1 MGATLAVALFSIN
14 AQAAMHWA
22 PAPKVQSHGHGG
34 HGGGHD
40 RHAGKP
46 FLLND
51 GEGAEAQLMSPSKA
65 VKPLTLQH
73 GKVSVKAMGTGNYHA
88 LLATRSVDG
97 LHESAVRYIYMHGK
111 PSGVS
116 PSLLIGHE
124 KSALE
129 IEPAPLAREH
139 WRYYSNT
146 DAQFIVRFQG
156 KPLAGAKVS
165 LLTGNGSS
173 AEFTA
178 DAKGLV
184 TIPLPE
190 DFAYEKP
197 GRMANPASEF
207 LLTAEHSAGTQ
218 RHITTFSYGY
228 HVNPEHWQSTE
239 LGMAVVAGGML
250 IGGFMTLRKRRR
262 KEKK

>member
-1 MGATLAVALFSIN
+1 MKIKALMGATLVVVLFSFN
-14 AQAAMHWA
+14 AQAAMYWS
-22 PAPKVQSHGHGG
+22 PAPMKHGHS
-34 HGGGHD
+34 GHD

-46 FLLND
+46 FLLHA

-65 VKPLTLQH
+65 VKPLTLEY
-73 GKVSVKAMGTGNYHA
+73 GRVSVKAMGTGNYHA
-88 LLATRSVDG
+88 LVAKRSVDD

-146 DAQFIVRFQG
+146 NAQFIVRFQG
-156 KPLAGAKVS
+156 QPLAGAKLS
-165 LLTGNGSS
+165 MLTGNGSS
-173 AEFTA
+173 AEFTT
-178 DAKGLV
+178 DAEGLV
-184 TIPLPE
+184 VIPLPE
-190 DFAYEKP
+190 DFVYEKP

-207 LLTAEHSAGTQ
+207 VLTAEHSVGSQ
-218 RHITTFSYGY
+218 KYITTFSYSY
-228 HVNPEHWQSTE
+228 HINPEHWQSTE
-239 LGMAVVAGGML
+239 LGLAVIGGGML
-250 IGGFMTLRKRRR
+250 IGGFVTLRKRRR
-262 KEKK
+262 REKK